1 MKASIILAVVSVLA
15 AKVSAKCW
23 SEDLGFKCCSDD
35 NLDVYF
41 VDDDGEWGVENGDW
55 CGMPTEVSEE
65 KPEVKESYATNDG
78 GFGGFGGFG
87 DMGGFG
93 GFGGFPG
100 GGNMGGMGGF
110 GGFGGFPGGGDMGGF
125 GGFPG
130 GGDMGG
136 MGGFGGFGGFPGGG
150 DMGGMGG
157 FGGFGGFPGG
167 GDMGGF
173 GGFPGGG
180 DMGGMGGMGGFGG
193 FGGFPGG
200 GDMGGFGGFGGGDM
214 GGMGGF
220 GGFPGGGD
228 MGGFGGFGGGDMGGF
243 GGFGGNN
250 DNAAGNTDDN
260 TAGNTADNTAGNTG
274 GFTQDDFLGNND
286 PNAGANQ
293 GNSDYNTTGAEGSDV
308 DCSSKSLKSNTTL
321 NINGRKVIVQ
331 FPSGFGSKAA
341 PLLIN
346 YHPIMGSAQQWSGG
360 SQTAKAALADGAV
373 VAFMDGAQ
381 GPMGQAWNVG
391 PCCTDADDVQFTRDF
406 IKEIT
411 AKACIDPKRIYAAG
425 FSMGGG
431 MSNYAGCYLADVI
444 AAAAPS
450 AFDLAKEITSAGKCK
465 PARPFPILNFR
476 GTQDNVVMYN
486 GGLSQ
491 VVAGKPITFLGAKNN
506 FAEWAKMNGC
516 SGQPKA
522 NTPGNGCEMYEDCE
536 GGAKVGL
543 CTINGGG
550 HSEGD
555 GKMGWNFLKQFSL

>member
-125 GGFPG
+125 GGFP
-130 GGDMGG
+130 
-136 MGGFGGFGGFPGGG
+136 
-150 DMGGMGG
+150 
-157 FGGFGGFPGG
+157 
-167 GDMGGF
+167 
-173 GGFPGGG
+173 
-180 DMGGMGGMGGFGG
+180 
-193 FGGFPGG
+193 
-200 GDMGGFGGFGGGDM
+200 GGGDM